1 MVKNEIKGLVM
12 EIEQNHC
19 IIMTHAGEFRRIG
32 KPPGQIEVG
41 QEITAHANI
50 WIDRLRPL
58 ALVASLLLMVA
69 VAWSV
74 YQWKQPAV
82 VAYVSLDINPSI
94 ELGIDSQSR
103 VIEANGLNED
113 GQKLLQVKPVIG
125 KDIYTAMSELVSAAI
140 DQQYINTQKEN
151 LVFTAIEL
159 EPKAPAHV
167 VEEKQIYQAI
177 NKSLASAKQPAK
189 VEVTEAQADA
199 RQAAH
204 KLGVSMGRYLLI
216 KEEIKEDKNIRPQD
230 LVNKSLT
237 ELGAKQWIEKTQRQK
252 ENKKTSLQVWQ
263 PQVLGSQWTWFQW
276 DKDTQTQQ
284 IPALWTQW
292 NMNNKQMQSPSVLWP
307 QWNEDKIQT
316 QQQPL
321 ALWPQ
326 WNVNNKQI
334 QQPSVLWPQRNGN
347 KQQVQQPSVLLPQ
360 WNEDKKQI
368 QQQPVLWPQWN
379 GTIQERPAKIKPKTE
394 GKDSEVKDRQND
406 NGNSDRQ
413 NQSVNKVRPGKSNE
427 GWNNS
432 YPGRTNIEPG
442 QTDNVHKKNYR
453 RNGWN
458 NSV

>member
-1 MVKNEIKGLVM
+1 MKNEIKGLVM

-19 IIMTHAGEFRRIG
+19 IIMTHAGEFRRID
-32 KPPGQIEVG
+32 KPPGQVAVG
-41 QEITAHANI
+41 QEITAHANT

-74 YQWKQPAV
+74 YQWNQPTV
-82 VAYVSLDINPSI
+82 VAYVSLDINPSL
-94 ELGIDSQSR
+94 ELGIDSKSL

-125 KDIYTAMSELVSAAI
+125 KDIYTAMSELVTAAI
-140 DQQYINTQKEN
+140 DEQYINTQKEN

-159 EPKAPAHV
+159 EPKAPSHV

-177 NKSLASAKQPAK
+177 NKSLESAKQPAK
-189 VEVTEAQADA
+189 VEVTEAQAEA

-230 LVNKSLT
+230 LVNKSLN
-237 ELGAKQWIEKTQRQK
+237 ELGAKQWIEKNQRQK
-252 ENKKTSLQVWQ
+252 ENKKTSLQGWQ

-276 DKDTQTQQ
+276 DKGTQTQQ
-284 IPALWTQW
+284 MPALWTQW
-292 NMNNKQMQSPSVLWP
+292 NVNNKQMQSPSVLWS
-307 QWNEDKIQT
+307 QWNKDKKQT
-316 QQQPL
+316 Q
-321 ALWPQ
+321 
-326 WNVNNKQI
+326 
-334 QQPSVLWPQRNGN
+334 QQPSVLWPQWNGN
-347 KQQVQQPSVLLPQ
+347 KQQVQQPPVLLPQ
-360 WNEDKKQI
+360 WNENKKQI

-394 GKDSEVKDRQND
+394 DKDSEVKDRRND
-406 NGNSDRQ
+406 NGNSDKQ
-413 NQSVNKVRPGKSNE
+413 NQSVNKARPGKSNE
-427 GWNNS
+427 GWNKS
-432 YPGRTNIEPG
+432 YPGRTNTKPG